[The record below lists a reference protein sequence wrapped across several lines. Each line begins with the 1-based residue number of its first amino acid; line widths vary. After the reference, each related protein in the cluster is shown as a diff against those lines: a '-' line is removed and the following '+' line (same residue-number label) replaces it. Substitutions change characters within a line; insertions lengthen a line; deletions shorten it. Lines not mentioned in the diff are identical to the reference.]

1 MLRKASADGKL
12 PVEALLKL
20 QKEKDAQSIS
30 VSTVDGWRLGE
41 TVDFILFKVDSDKKI
56 ILKRRN
62 GSALSTQLSS
72 NGNYNISLG

>member
-12 PVEALLKL
+12 PTEALLKL

-41 TVDFILFKVDSDKKI
+41 TVDFILFK
-56 ILKRRN
+56 
-62 GSALSTQLSS
+62 AL
-72 NGNYNISLG
+72 